1 MEVALYVLGAAVF
14 VAGLAGLILP
24 VLPGSLLLVIGV
36 ALMGWASDFTVIG
49 WATVIIATVIGVVM
63 WAADHVAAM
72 LGARA
77 FGSSRWAVVG
87 SAVGIL
93 VGLFFG
99 LPGIILGPA
108 LGATAFEL
116 WKDPNLGRAAR
127 AGVGAL
133 VGFLVGTVVKG
144 VLAFIMVG
152 LVAVALLV
160 RR

>member
-1 MEVALYVLGAAVF
+1 
-14 VAGLAGLILP
+14 
-24 VLPGSLLLVIGV
+24 
-36 ALMGWASDFTVIG
+36 
-49 WATVIIATVIGVVM
+49 
-63 WAADHVAAM
+63 
-72 LGARA
+72 
-77 FGSSRWAVVG
+77 VG

-133 VGFLVGTVVKG
+133 VGFLVGTIVKG